1 MAKHRTYKKRRG
13 GQASTYNNVSNTAS
27 VYGEKIKQGV
37 SSGLSSVSNWFSNLG
52 KSSTPAPTSTYTP
65 TSAPA
70 YAPTSAPAYAPT
82 QPPTYVSNIGGKRRR
97 RFKTR
102 RNKHGGNL
110 VRAFN
115 TYNDSFT
122 MNATPVF
129 GYSSA
134 KPLNWVGGRS
144 RRRSRR

>member
-70 YAPTSAPAYAPT
+70 SAPAYAPT
-82 QPPTYVSNIGGKRRR
+82 QSPAYGSNVGGKRRR

-102 RNKHGGNL
+102 KNKRGGGM

-122 MNATPVF
+122 MNASPVS
-129 GYSSA
+129 GYPSA
-134 KPLNWVGGRS
+134 MPHNWVGGRS